1 MSCLWK
7 QFPDEMLHRKTFP
20 KKHQFFLP
28 QVGDLKISDIFYN
41 IQNFN
46 GWPVFSSNHSLDL
59 YLAKCLGHTL
69 MYLNLP
75 EFTRIYLNLSEF
87 IGIYLILSEFT

>member
-7 QFPDEMLHRKTFP
+7 QFPDEILHRKTFP
-20 KKHQFFLP
+20 KSTNFLLP

-46 GWPVFSSNHSLDL
+46 GWPVFFPVITHWTYTWLS
-59 YLAKCLGHTL
+59 AWAI
-69 MYLNLP
+69 YLNVP
-75 EFTRIYLNLSEF
+75 EFTRIYQNLLEF
-87 IGIYLILSEFT
+87 I